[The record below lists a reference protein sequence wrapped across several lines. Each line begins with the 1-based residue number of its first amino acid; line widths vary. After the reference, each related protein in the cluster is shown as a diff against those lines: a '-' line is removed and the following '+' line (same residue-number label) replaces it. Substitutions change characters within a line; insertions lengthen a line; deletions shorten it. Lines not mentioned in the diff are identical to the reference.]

1 MKKIRRII
9 IIISV
14 FLVLISVGLVGY
26 HFYEQ
31 SQKEPEVPTVAS
43 VIAEDESLLKNSN
56 EKFPE
61 KEKSV
66 FIKEGTDG
74 SFAEGDKN
82 FEKTLTYITNS
93 FFDIVNIESKY
104 FTADKEGTAEEMAAL
119 SYAVSRIQQAGK
131 KAVVVIDASASA
143 DDTLKILRVAD
154 GVMIKSNTLTEET
167 VDNIKQIRAKAEG
180 KIFVLDIP
188 TDSESLKKVDKGLT
202 ESLCVRASGEEDAK
216 TIISLEKELTEKG
229 ITLNVILDFSVVDRG
244 KVSVGTPLKNLYE
257 LRKSKSINQI
267 GFSYLK
273 NIRKNLH
280 NSFSAVKTYMT
291 KGICP
296 EIAFR
301 EVGADCYAGD
311 VKTAELFTAEFTVY
325 GSNLFPV
332 IIDGKDYGVPAT
344 GSMTVRHDLSAEE
357 NILNISQ
364 NESRAEYKVNCVFG
378 EEIVRYIMPDSV
390 ISAQPK
396 EKVALMIV
404 AHCKAEITV
413 RLGTERFEAVCDK
426 NADGYTA
433 FVCQITM
440 PSSEEEV
447 ASLGKVTVLVSF
459 AGKTIQLEGPSVSA
473 EKEQTTAVTDPLTT
487 TQTAPSTRYEIGNY
501 LQELQSDAF
510 EISQK
515 ITTTRTPHTQGTTQ
529 TYTPFTGNQMC
540 VVTAAYADTK
550 PIAAEDN
557 LVPYYTVLP
566 YGTMDYVVGES
577 EGYNVDDDETEY
589 YYNLQSGRKIKRE
602 AVQLIPKT
610 DMGDNSL
617 QVISVSSG
625 GGEVRI
631 VLSTRWKVP
640 YDLHYTP
647 QNYYYNYS
655 KHYNVTSFTAS
666 TIEFT
671 FHYTS
676 SAAGEIDT
684 SGSDVISSAYWSVNE
699 SAKTAKLIMPLKT
712 QGKYYGTSIEYD
724 SSGNMVITVNRKPT
738 GATGA
743 VVVLDAG
750 HGGKDPGAV
759 GINNQVREC
768 DVNILVAYAAMQEL
782 QARGVTV
789 YLTRYGDDYMLLE
802 ERKALTRS
810 IKPDLFVSV
819 HSNGSLKKTNIGTS
833 TYYFKPFSYSLASNI
848 YNELLSVHRNHFY
861 QGQQEVYGELAD
873 GVQYYPFGVTR
884 IEDCPSTLIEIGYL
898 TNDAECYKLID
909 TNNQKLLGK
918 AIADGIMKTLSQ

>member
-9 IIISV
+9 IIISLL
-14 FLVLISVGLVGY
+14 LVLLSLGLVGY

-31 SQKEPEVPTVAS
+31 SQKEPEVPIVAS
-43 VIAEDESLLKNSN
+43 VIGEDAELMKNSN
-56 EKFPE
+56 EKFRAT
-61 KEKSV
+61 EKSV

-74 SFAEGDKN
+74 KFTEGDKS
-82 FEKTLTYITNS
+82 FEKSISYIRKS
-93 FFDIVNIESKY
+93 FFDRVYIESEY
-104 FTADKEGTAEEMAAL
+104 FTSGKNNADTDMTAV
-119 SYAVSRIQQAGK
+119 SYAVSRIRQEGR
-131 KAVVVIDASASA
+131 KAVVAINISASSE
-143 DDTLKILRVAD
+143 DILKILSVAD
-154 GVMIKSNTLTEET
+154 GVLLKSDSALTEEA
-167 VDNIKQIRAKAEG
+167 VGAIKQIREKAEE

-188 TDSESLKKVDKGLT
+188 TDSESLKKLDKDLT
-202 ESLCVRASGEEDAK
+202 ESVCVRVSDEEDVK
-216 TIISLEKELTEKG
+216 SIIALEKELTEMEIKL
-229 ITLNVILDFSVVDRG
+229 TAVLDFTAVDG
-244 KVSVGTPLKNLYE
+244 EKVSVGTPLKSLYE
-257 LRKSKSINQI
+257 MKNCKSINEI

-301 EVGADCYAGD
+301 EVGVDCYAGD

-332 IIDGKDYGVPAT
+332 IIDGKNYGVPAS
-344 GSMTVRHDLSAEE
+344 GSMTIKHDLSAEE

-364 NESRAEYKVNCVFG
+364 NESKAEYKVNCAFN
-378 EEIVRYIMPDSV
+378 ENIVRYIMPDSV
-390 ISAQPK
+390 ISAQPN
-396 EKVALMIV
+396 EKVPLMIV

-426 NADGYTA
+426 DADGYTA

-473 EKEQTTAVTDPLTT
+473 EKEQTTAENGQTLTT
-487 TQTAPSTRYEIGNY
+487 QPAPSTRYEIGNY

-515 ITTTRTPHTQGTTQ
+515 ITTTRTYTPTTTY

-566 YGTMDYVVGES
+566 NGTMDYVVGES
-577 EGYNVDDDETEY
+577 EGYNIDDEETEY

-610 DMGDNSL
+610 EMGDNSL
-617 QVISVSSG
+617 QVISCSSSG
-625 GGEVRI
+625 GKVRI

-699 SAKTAKLIMPLKT
+699 SAKTAKLIMPLKA
-712 QGKYYGTSIEYD
+712 QGRYYGTSIEYD
-724 SSGNMVITVNRKPT
+724 SAGNMVITVNRKPT

-750 HGGKDPGAV
+750 HGGRDPGAV
-759 GINNQVREC
+759 GINDQVREC
-768 DVNILVAYAAMQEL
+768 DVNILVTYAAMQEL

-802 ERKALTRS
+802 ERKAITRS
-810 IKPDLFVSV
+810 IKPDLFVSI

-833 TYYFKPFSYSLASNI
+833 TYYFKPFSYPLATNI
-848 YNELLSVHRNHFY
+848 YNELLSVHRNYFY
-861 QGQQEVYGELAD
+861 PGQQELYGELAD

-918 AIADGIMKTLSQ
+918 AIADGIINTLS